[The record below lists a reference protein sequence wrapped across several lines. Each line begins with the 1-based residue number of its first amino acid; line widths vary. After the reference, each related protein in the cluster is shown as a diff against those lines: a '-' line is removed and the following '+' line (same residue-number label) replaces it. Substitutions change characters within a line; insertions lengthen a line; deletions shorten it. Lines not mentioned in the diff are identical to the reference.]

1 MEHINEQQRRQMLQ
15 SYNLIFAL
23 ELLDVLSPI
32 VIEQCYGCSVDHPSQ
47 VQHSCIMES
56 KLSHLWMYF
65 DLAMDKVN
73 LGTVFEKWQKEILFL
88 NVSVE
93 SMKMLKEL
101 IESDDWKE
109 KHFTTISKEEIC
121 KLCENAIKVET
132 RLNGY

>member
-1 MEHINEQQRRQMLQ
+1 MEHINEQHRRQVLQ

-32 VIEQCYGCSVDHPSQ
+32 FIEQCYGCSVDHPSQ

-73 LGTVFEKWQKEILFL
+73 LGTVFEEWQKEIFFL

-101 IESDDWKE
+101 IKSDDWKE

-121 KLCENAIKVET
+121 KLCKSAIKVET

>member
-1 MEHINEQQRRQMLQ
+1 MEHINEQHRRQMLQ

-23 ELLDVLSPI
+23 ELLDVLSPV

-47 VQHSCIMES
+47 VQHSCFMES

-65 DLAMDKVN
+65 DLAMVKVN
-73 LGTVFEKWQKEILFL
+73 FGTVFEKWQKEILFL

-93 SMKMLKEL
+93 SMKMKEL

-109 KHFTTISKEEIC
+109 KHFTTSSKEEIC

-132 RLNGY
+132 RLNGI